1 MNALDLNQNDEYPC
15 SNGSQDSGGQSRLK
29 AFINSPLFGRIILGV
44 ILLNAM
50 LIGASTYHRL
60 PVFKTIEWVCIWIFV
75 AELAL
80 KFYARKSARDFF
92 TSGWNIFDM
101 IVVGSAFLPNISTF
115 ATLLRVLRVF
125 RVLRLVDGLAELRLI
140 VSVLI
145 RSLSSMLYIAVLM
158 SICFYLYAVLGVE
171 LFGKGQPMEYGTLH
185 EAFFSLF
192 RSLTCEDWTDLRYD
206 GLPHGNYWIV
216 TIYHVSWIMLSTF
229 LLINL
234 VVGAVLN
241 NYQEVHNQELKRHGG
256 EGESESLDARIAR
269 LSKELNL
276 LLEEKL
282 SQTPPPAAS

>member
-1 MNALDLNQNDEYPC
+1 MSALDLKQNHESPY
-15 SNGSQDSGGQSRLK
+15 SNGNQDAGGQSGLK
-29 AFINSPLFGRIILGV
+29 AFVNSRLFGRIILGV
-44 ILLNAM
+44 ILLNA
-50 LIGASTYHRL
+50 LIIGASTYNRL
-60 PVFKTIEWVCIWIFV
+60 PIFRTIEWVCVWIFV

-80 KFYARKSARDFF
+80 KFYARKSTRDFF
-92 TSGWNIFDM
+92 TSGWNVFDI
-101 IVVGSAFLPNISTF
+101 IVVGSAFVPNISSF
-115 ATLLRVLRVF
+115 AMLLRVIRVF

-192 RSLTCEDWTDLRYD
+192 RSLTCEDWTDLRYE

-241 NYQEVHNQELKRHGG
+241 NYQEVHNQEIKKHGG
-256 EGESESLDARIAR
+256 EGETETLDARIAR